1 MPLHLTAYH
10 DTAGDGWIDLH
21 LHPPS
26 LTLPIRGFRLDN
38 VRACS
43 GASCTEVAVFGSS
56 SGAAEE
62 AGWLVAAGH
71 AFTHGVYGLCFTEPT
86 DPGQADPCVL
96 QRPAGD
102 GPLLLATLSVAIPL
116 LGKPATR
123 VCTDGGLLYG
133 AGAAYNISARCAPAL
148 GELRSPWSA
157 ASPSAAAATAAASSP
172 PRRPPRGV
180 AFVKTYKTGSSTIG
194 SLLHRY
200 AETHALDVAVNAKA
214 VPHDGPLE
222 GRLEKRE
229 KRARPTDCLY
239 EFHSFKSCGQAWLQD
254 QATTLGLGADA
265 PARWAGEPKP
275 LQLVVDHS
283 RLQPLKQ
290 LDTFG
295 GGLFGGGGGGGGG
308 DAGLPLPC
316 RGFLAAMRAAQGRVH
331 ELLRAPRSLA
341 AYDACIEAVAKHQQR
356 VTPTPTSSSASSSIG
371 GGGGDLLGVDAYRS
385 SVPGGLLVTSMR
397 WPASRFVSAM
407 EQFNIPPRMGVPCRR
422 RRKREGGACRGH
434 TCERDFD
441 FTWACLNT
449 SVERSGMLAT
459 YVRCIMDTDR
469 PKELRRKQ
477 IDDLKRIAAAGRGGA
492 GGSGSGAGAAD
503 EEQRS
508 ALAQLQ
514 RQLELQS
521 AQCGSGGGGGGGG
534 AGGGCGRRR
543 RTQLCGASAK
553 FGQLMPDSRF
563 VMEAVAKTLGFPR
576 REFATPKER
585 DNWHRM
591 LGDDSFAAVA
601 FAFVAALRRSIDL
614 VLVTEHID
622 ESLLMLR
629 RAAGWSNQD
638 VLYISQKRRKQNV
651 LTAAAARGGGS
662 KGGGGGGSRG
672 GGGGGGGNV
681 GLPSPA
687 AKAASSGR
695 LHTVLDTP
703 SVAALRAPAAPWL
716 WPHEL
721 DTVLRANWLDTLL
734 HVHFNR
740 TLWRRVE
747 QTYGKGSDGEGKLRG
762 ELAQFRALRATVL
775 RRCAACERDG
785 VGRCLARAHAAAGG
799 GGTADASAGAGAGAG
814 AMMQP
819 EVTPHLCWMLSQD
832 TKAWSE
838 HFFSRMALRFDA
850 RATLADAAAA
860 AGSAAGGG
868 GGGLRTHAGVRTGN
882 VRWWRCPRTRG
893 VAPNCA
899 RIPPGSAHPKY
910 SAWNCMCSWRETQT
924 QAGPPRRW
932 KKG

>member
-1 MPLHLTAYH
+1 MLRLTAYH

-21 LHPPS
+21 LHPPTS
-26 LTLPIRGFRLDN
+26 TLPIRGFRLDN

-56 SGAAEE
+56 GGAAEA
-62 AGWLVAAGH
+62 AGWLVSAGH
-71 AFTHGVYGLCFTEPT
+71 AFTHGVYGLCFTEP
-86 DPGQADPCVL
+86 ADPCAL
-96 QRPAGD
+96 RPPAGG

-133 AGAAYNISARCAPAL
+133 GGTAYNVSAHCASPL
-148 GELRSPWSA
+148 GELRSPWSTT
-157 ASPSAAAATAAASSP
+157 TASP
-172 PRRPPRGV
+172 PRRPPRGI

-214 VPHDGPLE
+214 VPHDGALE
-222 GRLEKRE
+222 GRLENRD

-239 EFHSFKSCGQAWLQD
+239 EFHSFKACGRAWLTD
-254 QATTLGLGADA
+254 QATTLGLGGGA

-295 GGLFGGGGGGGGG
+295 GGGLFGGGGVRGGGG
-308 DAGLPLPC
+308 DAGLPPPC
-316 RGFLAAMRAAQGRVH
+316 RAFLAAMRAAEGRVH

-341 AYDACIEAVAKHQQR
+341 SYDACIDAVAKRQQR
-356 VTPTPTSSSASSSIG
+356 GTALAAADGGDG
-371 GGGGDLLGVDAYRS
+371 GGGGGGRDLLGVDAYRS
-385 SVPGGLLVTSMR
+385 SIPGGLLVTSMR

-477 IDDLKRIAAAGRGGA
+477 IDDLRRIAAAGAGA
-492 GGSGSGAGAAD
+492 GGSANAAD

-534 AGGGCGRRR
+534 GCGRRR
-543 RTQLCGASAK
+543 RTQLCGDAAK

-591 LGDDSFAAVA
+591 LGDESFAAVA
-601 FAFVAALRRSIDL
+601 FAFVAALRRSLDL

-622 ESLLMLR
+622 ESLLLLR
-629 RAAGWSNQD
+629 REAGWSNQD

-651 LTAAAARGGGS
+651 PTAAAAARGGGR
-662 KGGGGGGSRG
+662 GGGGAGGA
-672 GGGGGGGNV
+672 GGGGGGNV

-687 AKAASSGR
+687 AKAAASGR

-703 SVAALRAPAAPWL
+703 SAAALRAPAAPWL

-747 QTYGKGSDGEGKLRG
+747 QTYGGGSVGEARLRR

-785 VGRCLARAHAAAGG
+785 VGRCLARAHAQAGG
-799 GGTADASAGAGAGAG
+799 GAGGVAAGAGAAR
-814 AMMQP
+814 P
-819 EVTPHLCWMLSQD
+819 DVTPHLCWMLSQD

-850 RATLADAAAA
+850 RATLADAAGA
-860 AGSAAGGG
+860 AAGGG
-868 GGGLRTHAGVRTGN
+868 GGGGGGGGLRSHAGVRTGN

-899 RIPPGSAHPKY
+899 RIPPGAAHPKY
-910 SAWNCMCSWRETQT
+910 SAWGCMCSWREAPPQ
-924 QAGPPRRW
+924 QAAPRRW
-932 KKG
+932 RKG